1 MATSST
7 STFDLPRDR
16 MIRRALQLAQVLEAS
31 QQPSADDIDLGADL
45 LQIELLELQ
54 ADGANVIQTTRTT
67 LDLVDGTAEYTLP
80 SDTFDVQIDGNNF
93 AGTIVAST
101 GTETPLRAI
110 SRLDYLSIPDKD
122 VEATPTLVFVERLVD
137 QVKVCFWPVPD
148 DSTLDYRY
156 AQIRLARDSSPGTVT
171 MDASRRWQKALTFAL
186 AYQLSITK
194 SADPRTRDELK
205 REAAEA
211 RARAMNSDVGKGHI
225 QFYVQGRG

>member
-1 MATSST
+1 MTTSAT

-16 MIRRALQLAQVLEAS
+16 MIRRAYQLAQVLEAS
-31 QQPSADDIDLGADL
+31 QQPSADDIDMAADL
-45 LQIELLELQ
+45 LQMELLELQ
-54 ADGANVIQTTRTT
+54 ADGAKVIQTTRTT

-93 AGTIVAST
+93 AGTIVST
-101 GTETPLRAI
+101 GSETPVRAI
-110 SRLDYLSIPDKD
+110 TRLEYLSIPDKD
-122 VEATPTLVFVERLVD
+122 VEATPTLVFVERLVS

-171 MDASRRWQKALTFAL
+171 LDASRRWQKALTYAL
-186 AYQLSITK
+186 AHQLSLTK

-205 REAAEA
+205 REASEA
-211 RARAMNSDVGKGHI
+211 RARALNSDVEKGSV
-225 QFYVQGRG
+225 QFYITGRGY